1 MMEPRQHDLGF
12 VEGDLRRRGVYLLP
26 GAFTV
31 GNLLCGFYAVLATL
45 QGGASQL
52 DDAARA
58 IGFAIVFDAFDGF
71 VARMTHTNTE
81 FGKQFDSLADMVSF
95 GIAPAVLAFAWG
107 VQVMMQGGSAE
118 GRHVHQLAW
127 LVCLAFVIC
136 CAWRLARFNVH
147 GMAPGRLALLCGYAD
162 ACRGGNDCGDGS
174 LRRRPHR
181 RLAMVAGLAGAGPL
195 GGGADGQFSPLS
207 EFQGPALGQ
216 APAFFHHHCRDSADR
231 RDHQVFRRSVDFNR
245 RSLLPHRLG
254 IARGAAR
261 SAPIGIAHCLKCLF
275 PKIPCA
281 WPSLARRHSAV
292 RT

>member
-107 VQVMMQGGSAE
+107 VQVMVQGGSAE

-147 GMAPGRLALLCGYAD
+147 GMAPGGLRYFVGMPTPAAAGMLA
-162 ACRGGNDCGDGS
+162 
-174 LRRRPHR
+174 
-181 RLAMVAGLAGAGPL
+181 AMVHFVGDPIQDWRWSLAWLGLVLSVAALMVSSVRYPSFKDLPWAKRQHSFTIIVVTLLIGAIIKYSEGVLILIAGAYFLTGL
-195 GGGADGQFSPLS
+195 GLHVVR
-207 EFQGPALGQ
+207 LV
-216 APAFFHHHCRDSADR
+216 R
-231 RDHQVFRRSVDFNR
+231 
-245 RSLLPHRLG
+245 HRLV
-254 IARGAAR
+254 
-261 SAPIGIAHCLKCLF
+261 S
-275 PKIPCA
+275 
-281 WPSLARRHSAV
+281 
-292 RT
+292 RTA

>member
-1 MMEPRQHDLGF
+1 MIEGRQGDFGF

-45 QGGASQL
+45 QGGSTQL
-52 DDAARA
+52 DYAARA

-71 VARMTHTNTE
+71 VARMTRTNTD

-107 VQVMMQGGSAE
+107 VQVMVQGDGTE

-147 GMAPGRLALLCGYAD
+147 GMAPGGGLRYFVGMPTPAAAGMIAAVVHFVGGDPIADWRWSLAWLALILSVAALMVSSIRYPSFKDLPWGKRQHSLTIIVVTLLVGAIIKYSEAVLMLI
-162 ACRGGNDCGDGS
+162 AGS
-174 LRRRPHR
+174 YFITGLGSYLV
-181 RLAMVAGLAGAGPL
+181 RLV
-195 GGGADGQFSPLS
+195 
-207 EFQGPALGQ
+207 
-216 APAFFHHHCRDSADR
+216 R
-231 RDHQVFRRSVDFNR
+231 
-245 RSLLPHRLG
+245 HRLV
-254 IARGAAR
+254 
-261 SAPIGIAHCLKCLF
+261 S
-275 PKIPCA
+275 
-281 WPSLARRHSAV
+281 
-292 RT
+292 RTA